1 MADKENAL
9 GTKTIIAIVAVIVL
23 LFIASISVGIFLADK
38 GSSEAVDGNQ
48 VADVNQN
55 TDANNTNTESP
66 KNDDNNANNE
76 NKQNENIQAENN
88 NQTGE
93 NNTTPDNTTTEPNT
107 GAQNNVTTPNNN
119 GTVANNNAN
128 NNGTTNNVTN
138 NVTANNGNVNNNAT
152 NNTEIT
158 TGTDV
163 NEVGETTVTRVE
175 EEEKLVSKDF
185 WDWWTPASVLA
196 STASAVSDTIVPTT
210 PDFTVEKFATTE
222 TGKNVV
228 YAGENITYTIKVT
241 NNGEKD
247 LNNIEIT
254 DKIPENTTF
263 VSFDDIFNI
272 SKGTEIFGR
281 NNEVVGVKWIVS
293 VPGHKENEDANSVFV
308 RFTVNVNKMMLVEM
322 DDGEIAEVPTTGI
335 IANTAIANGQESNE
349 EKTAIITSNKTSEI
363 TRDGQKVE
371 VAKIGDE
378 IKYTIKVTNTGD
390 VDGITTISDNVPVGT
405 ILKENS
411 AEGAIISENNTKLEW
426 KNITVPAGESVS
438 KTFIVIANNFDDLT
452 ENKITNV
459 ATVGGKETDET
470 EDPIAIDIT
479 VSKVW
484 DDANNQDGY
493 RPEKIKIN
501 LIADEEISQTVE
513 IVPDEQGNWL
523 YTFENLP
530 KFDNNGNKI
539 TYKVREDDVPKGYEP
554 QYIPSE
560 NGFTIINSHTPE
572 LVNETGR
579 IEVSKVWNDAN
590 NQDGYRPEKIEVNLL
605 VNGKVKTTVEVKAD
619 EQGNWSYTFEDLPKF
634 ENGKEIVYTVTEN
647 VVKNYTTEITGSVED
662 GFVITNAHTP
672 ELVNETGKIEVSKVW
687 NDSNDQDGYR
697 PEKIEINLL
706 ANGKVK
712 TTVEVKADEQGNWS
726 YTFEDLPKFEN
737 GKEIV
742 YTVTENVVKN
752 YTTEITGSVEDGFV
766 ITNTHTPELVN
777 ETGRIEVSKVWNDA
791 NNQDGYRPEKIE
803 VNLLANGKVK
813 TTVEVK
819 ADEQGNWSYTFEDLP
834 KFENGKEIVYTVT
847 ENVVESYKTEITG
860 SVAGGFVITNTLNE
874 LSNNNL
880 ELNKNVVEKQEDGT
894 FKIIEQNQLK
904 NKVYKVGDIV
914 WYSITVKNTG
924 DETASRTVTD
934 TIPTGIKFISVSD
947 SSLTP
952 TFDANTQ
959 TVTWK
964 VRNLNKDESRTIYIK
979 GEVTEDAIKGN
990 ASEEITI
997 GVDWWKTDNT
1007 ITTDS
1012 KLIKLFIRLDG
1023 NIIANDQHQGQDDD
1037 EYTPCVGTMLATKEL
1052 TSVELVGTKTVPTT
1066 LEEYAKLNSDI
1077 FAKVEKGTDIETI
1090 AKNINAL
1097 KQKVWNEKTQK
1108 YETLTFDPETQ
1119 MIVCY
1124 VLKSEEDAYHIDAV
1138 IRPREEK
1145 QINLYEIENVAVS
1158 KEITSS
1164 VTINVGETIELV
1176 NTIVKKDWKDKDAI
1190 KNKPSVTVQLYA
1202 NKITK
1207 GQPVVLNA
1215 DNNWEYK
1222 WTKLHKYDS
1231 NNNLITYTV
1240 KEIKVGNENVNN
1252 NETSDYYTDQFID
1265 DAGVIHLVNTYKNI
1279 TINKK
1284 VLMSTETE
1292 TKETKLDVMFILDV
1306 SGSMNWQISEN
1317 DSTIKAK
1324 AMVDA
1329 TNQAITEIMNKN
1341 EYNRV
1346 GVVMFSDGASKVLEL
1361 GRYSPIQDNNST
1373 DNTTIKEFFKYNYNY
1388 GYGTITT
1395 NVTNLDKQ
1403 ISKSIYG
1410 GTYTQAG
1417 IALGADMLV
1426 KSTDTTGRTPVMI
1439 LLTDGEPTYGNS
1451 KYYNNMIK
1459 TDRNGRVSV
1468 SESNLGNGSNTSG
1481 DIGYYTI
1488 LTANY
1493 YKKLVNDNYK
1503 KQTNLDD
1510 VALMYTIGIGL
1521 TDDFNNAVL
1530 EPNSKKVN
1538 KCNNNGD
1545 KNAEKL
1551 YQNLTSKD
1559 NPYKNNYN
1567 YANDSWTGKMDSA
1580 TLSNIL
1586 KDTVTNIPHY
1596 GDPELVEKT
1605 TNINKDVVKVELSNI
1620 DDDKNIIIKLDGAE
1634 ESLTIDDLI
1643 TRGIVEKTNSKYY
1656 INLKASLFDEAK
1668 IIYITYYELKTN
1680 A

>member
-1 MADKENAL
+1 
-9 GTKTIIAIVAVIVL
+9 
-23 LFIASISVGIFLADK
+23 
-38 GSSEAVDGNQ
+38 
-48 VADVNQN
+48 
-55 TDANNTNTESP
+55 
-66 KNDDNNANNE
+66 
-76 NKQNENIQAENN
+76 
-88 NQTGE
+88 
-93 NNTTPDNTTTEPNT
+93 
-107 GAQNNVTTPNNN
+107 
-119 GTVANNNAN
+119 
-128 NNGTTNNVTN
+128 
-138 NVTANNGNVNNNAT
+138 
-152 NNTEIT
+152 
-158 TGTDV
+158 
-163 NEVGETTVTRVE
+163 
-175 EEEKLVSKDF
+175 
-185 WDWWTPASVLA
+185 
-196 STASAVSDTIVPTT
+196 
-210 PDFTVEKFATTE
+210 
-222 TGKNVV
+222 
-228 YAGENITYTIKVT
+228 
-241 NNGEKD
+241 
-247 LNNIEIT
+247 
-254 DKIPENTTF
+254 
-263 VSFDDIFNI
+263 
-272 SKGTEIFGR
+272 
-281 NNEVVGVKWIVS
+281 
-293 VPGHKENEDANSVFV
+293 
-308 RFTVNVNKMMLVEM
+308 
-322 DDGEIAEVPTTGI
+322 
-335 IANTAIANGQESNE
+335 
-349 EKTAIITSNKTSEI
+349 
-363 TRDGQKVE
+363 
-371 VAKIGDE
+371 
-378 IKYTIKVTNTGD
+378 
-390 VDGITTISDNVPVGT
+390 
-405 ILKENS
+405 
-411 AEGAIISENNTKLEW
+411 
-426 KNITVPAGESVS
+426 
-438 KTFIVIANNFDDLT
+438 
-452 ENKITNV
+452 
-459 ATVGGKETDET
+459 
-470 EDPIAIDIT
+470 
-479 VSKVW
+479 
-484 DDANNQDGY
+484 
-493 RPEKIKIN
+493 
-501 LIADEEISQTVE
+501 
-513 IVPDEQGNWL
+513 
-523 YTFENLP
+523 
-530 KFDNNGNKI
+530 
-539 TYKVREDDVPKGYEP
+539 
-554 QYIPSE
+554 
-560 NGFTIINSHTPE
+560 
-572 LVNETGR
+572 
-579 IEVSKVWNDAN
+579 
-590 NQDGYRPEKIEVNLL
+590 
-605 VNGKVKTTVEVKAD
+605 
-619 EQGNWSYTFEDLPKF
+619 
-634 ENGKEIVYTVTEN
+634 
-647 VVKNYTTEITGSVED
+647 
-662 GFVITNAHTP
+662 
-672 ELVNETGKIEVSKVW
+672 
-687 NDSNDQDGYR
+687 
-697 PEKIEINLL
+697 
-706 ANGKVK
+706 
-712 TTVEVKADEQGNWS
+712 
-726 YTFEDLPKFEN
+726 
-737 GKEIV
+737 
-742 YTVTENVVKN
+742 
-752 YTTEITGSVEDGFV
+752 
-766 ITNTHTPELVN
+766 
-777 ETGRIEVSKVWNDA
+777 
-791 NNQDGYRPEKIE
+791 
-803 VNLLANGKVK
+803 
-813 TTVEVK
+813 
-819 ADEQGNWSYTFEDLP
+819 
-834 KFENGKEIVYTVT
+834 
-847 ENVVESYKTEITG
+847 
-860 SVAGGFVITNTLNE
+860 
-874 LSNNNL
+874 
-880 ELNKNVVEKQEDGT
+880 
-894 FKIIEQNQLK
+894 
-904 NKVYKVGDIV
+904 
-914 WYSITVKNTG
+914 
-924 DETASRTVTD
+924 
-934 TIPTGIKFISVSD
+934 
-947 SSLTP
+947 
-952 TFDANTQ
+952 
-959 TVTWK
+959 
-964 VRNLNKDESRTIYIK
+964 
-979 GEVTEDAIKGN
+979 
-990 ASEEITI
+990 
-997 GVDWWKTDNT
+997 
-1007 ITTDS
+1007 
-1012 KLIKLFIRLDG
+1012 
-1023 NIIANDQHQGQDDD
+1023 
-1037 EYTPCVGTMLATKEL
+1037 MLATKEL
-1052 TSVELVGTKTVPTT
+1052 TSDELVGTKTVPTT

-1403 ISKSIYG
+1403 ISKGIYG

-1451 KYYNNMIK
+1451 NYDNMIK

-1468 SESNLGNGSNTSG
+1468 SESNLGKGSNTSG

-1596 GDPELVEKT
+1596 GEPELVEKT

-1656 INLKASLFDEAK
+1656 INLKASLFDGAK